1 LTRWQ
6 IEGYELAFLDN
17 LAFSAYLVN
26 CAFSLQ
32 AESAEGLEKFASY
45 SGASEAPA
53 PQAEDAT
60 SQPSST
66 APPPAPAP
74 DRIGPAVK
82 KLLSESGLDAS
93 QIRGTGPRGI
103 IVKGDVLAAVKS
115 GMKPQAGGPAK
126 SAAAKSPAAKKDAPP
141 KAPSK
146 APAPDTPLSFED
158 IPNSQIRKVL
168 DSSASLVLLV
178 KQLSHG

>member
-1 LTRWQ
+1 M
-6 IEGYELAFLDN
+6 
-17 LAFSAYLVN
+17 N